1 MLEQKEGARMVLD
14 AGSALALLR
23 DAAAYGT
30 MTQTYMNLYS
40 AYPDQQS
47 REALAAAAESLKSE
61 TADGGGQ
68 ADGSGC
74 AGGAD
79 NAASG
84 SSVRSETGG
93 GESPVGA
100 TTKVPETAGNPGNA
114 TNDVGCG
121 NTVQTPGPAID
132 LSAVPFLSQINAA
145 EISALAVADAESR
158 SWREPAARGPSFEER
173 AIIAFNAVGSGAAS
187 GAVQGAVSAL
197 LMAAIKKGSTKIPLL
212 GGLVEVG
219 VIASDPEGWL
229 AGVVDSTFGA
239 ASRAQAEMQSPEF
252 AAKLDGILKMVGVA
266 AAFTGTLATMCS
278 VVAVALAVG
287 GAILAV
293 AGVGAALIAAVPL
306 FAKAGLILSGVA
318 ALLVMGQAAIRASLL
333 GYSALALLA
342 DEGSPEEVSARAA
355 ILESSAS
362 GFVRNLV
369 VAKAGAAAAGV
380 ASGTDLMTAGSG
392 IGVGGKGVAGSA
404 GSSAGSTTADRL
416 RTRIASTVFDVAR
429 FQAEREKVGQRIAG
443 FRNSDAQSDEDVLY
457 EPLMGNGTRGMAATL
472 ATQNVDAARLLL
484 AGAAELV
491 SGHEVAA
498 PLELEIERAAA
509 AHVAAVRDAGVAAG
523 IEVDAA
529 GKMEL
534 FNAQNA
540 NALKLADESKAA
552 AALVVKTTGEAAT
565 KKASVSKGAADAEAM
580 KVQAA
585 SVGTSDESAVAM
597 KELAGFLGLVP
608 GSIASGA
615 GEAAGN
621 ASCVA
626 ETASAVVASGADMTA
641 QSELFAQWFSQ
652 SLLALVADEQRLSD
666 AGARWQEATAAAE
679 TSAEECRAGADSF
692 AELAALAAAASSQ
705 KLAESELEKQ
715 KSEAARARLA
725 EWAAGVQSS
734 SCAIEVEAGQ
744 KLDAAAAALSDEGQ
758 SS

>member
-1 MLEQKEGARMVLD
+1 MVLD
-14 AGSALALLR
+14 GGSAVALLR

-61 TADGGGQ
+61 SGEGGGQ
-68 ADGSGC
+68 VDGSGC
-74 AGGAD
+74 PGGAE
-79 NAASG
+79 NEAAG
-84 SSVRSETGG
+84 SLVRSEGVGG
-93 GESPVGA
+93 ASPAGA
-100 TTKVPETAGNPGNA
+100 TNKVPETAGNPGNA
-114 TNDVGCG
+114 TSDVGCG
-121 NTVQTPGPAID
+121 NAVQITGAAID

-145 EISALAVADAESR
+145 EISALATADAESR
-158 SWREPAARGPSFEER
+158 SWREPAARGPSFGDR
-173 AIIAFNAVGSGAAS
+173 AAMAATAFGSGAIS
-187 GAVQGAVSAL
+187 GAVQGVVSAL
-197 LMAAIKKGSTKIPLL
+197 VMAAIKKGSKRIPLL
-212 GGLVEVG
+212 GGLVELG
-219 VIASDPEGWL
+219 VIAVDPEGWL

-278 VVAVALAVG
+278 VVAVALAIG

-293 AGVGAALIAAVPL
+293 AGVGAALVAAVPL

-369 VAKAGAAAAGV
+369 VAKAGAATAGV
-380 ASGTDLMTAGSG
+380 ASGTDLMTAGGG
-392 IGVGGKGVAGSA
+392 IGIGGKGVAGSA
-404 GSSAGSTTADRL
+404 ASSAGSTTADRL
-416 RTRIASTVFDVAR
+416 RMRVASTVFDVQR
-429 FQAEREKVGQRIAG
+429 FQAEKEKIGQRIAG
-443 FRNSDAQSDEDVLY
+443 LRNPDAQSDEDVLY
-457 EPLMGNGTRGMAATL
+457 EPLMGTGTRGMAATL
-472 ATQNVDAARLLL
+472 ATQNIDAARLLL

-491 SGHEVAA
+491 SGPEVAA
-498 PLELEIERAAA
+498 PLELEVERAAA

-529 GKMEL
+529 GRMEQ
-534 FNAQNA
+534 FNVQNA
-540 NALKLADESKAA
+540 NAMKLADESKAA
-552 AALVVKTTGEAAT
+552 AALVVKTAGEAAT
-565 KKASVSKGAADAEAM
+565 RKGSAEKGVADAEAM

-608 GSIASGA
+608 GSIARGA

-641 QSELFAQWFSQ
+641 QSEMFARWFAQ
-652 SLLALVADEQRLSD
+652 SLLTLVADEQRLSD
-666 AGARWQEATAAAE
+666 ATIRWQEATSAAE
-679 TSAEECRAGADSF
+679 VSAEECRAGADSF
-692 AELAALAAAASSQ
+692 AELAAMAAATSSQ

-725 EWAAGVQSS
+725 EWAAGVQSA
-734 SCAIEVEAGQ
+734 SCAVEAEAGQ
-744 KLDAAAAALSDEGQ
+744 NLDAAAAVLAAEGQ